1 MGEFM
6 PPVHRTDRKQSDY
19 LIGYAD
25 IFQLNTRLH
34 RNCRVKG
41 FESLHLLSD
50 FFDKAM
56 SLFYNII
63 EVFYL
68 PDVNMHK
75 QPAHHKKQCQLQ
87 VNGINAGL
95 IGATF
100 IHDDLVRNP
109 A

>member
-1 MGEFM
+1 MLTFFKHM
-6 PPVHRTDRKQSDY
+6 MQF
-19 LIGYAD
+19 I
-25 IFQLNTRLH
+25 TRQYCI
-34 RNCRVKG
+34 CRVKG

-68 PDVNMHK
+68 PDDNMHK
-75 QPAHHKKQCQLQ
+75 QPAHPKKQCQLK

-100 IHDDLVRNP
+100 IHGDLVRNP